1 MSLGS
6 KTTALLAAVVSTA
19 LVAACLLLLHYHED
33 SLKQAI
39 FEGVDGEARI
49 AAYGIGSFVEGGQTA
64 ANVISA
70 TVPAGTV
77 LSGRMDEVE
86 THLKQMSERFPVFG
100 LGLFIL
106 DKNGKFLAD
115 YPVHPEL
122 RGQSFAFREYFQR
135 TMLEKRGVVS
145 KPYKSTRTGLPV
157 LTFTA
162 PVRDAKGQIVAVLGC
177 SVDLQEALGSYRR
190 QTFGKT
196 GYLYV
201 FDRSRRLILH
211 PDDARQMTYVESGK
225 NRVLEA
231 AIEGYQ
237 GADETVNSVGVP
249 MLLAVRDVPNTGW
262 IVGVQVTQREAYAP
276 IKEARARALSVS
288 GLAILLVIVIGTVA
302 IRRVSRPL
310 QQLERAASQISAE
323 LEKKEIHPASGA
335 AHSVL
340 DNLRGIRSRD
350 EIGLLAAAFLQ
361 LATKLDATLG
371 SLQRSAAD
379 WERTF
384 DSVREA
390 VVILDAQGRIVR
402 ANQTAEAWFGSSTQ
416 GQYGYEVILGIAGSR
431 PSSWPDVAALVEQ
444 QPVKWS
450 QSLEKP
456 RGIFDFS
463 LMPVSA
469 PEGRTGAV
477 LVINDIT
484 QRVQSEEQSREIAK
498 AFHIAERTLSSLEK
512 GFNQGTS
519 VELAKTI
526 HEETGVGAVA
536 ITDKEKVLA
545 FVGYGSDHHLPGIP
559 IPTEGL
565 TRRAVDEKQVI
576 FIDGAREHFV
586 CPHAQDCPLGSVLII
601 PLQVDNDVIGTIRL
615 YEPKN
620 KSFLNINKTLG
631 EGITSLLS
639 NQLLVSRYQQQKNLL
654 MMSELK
660 LIHAQINPHFLFNT
674 LNTIIA
680 IIRKD
685 AGRAREL
692 LIHLSNFF
700 RKNLKRSEDVST
712 LQQELD
718 HVSSY
723 LKIEKARFEDRLV
736 VEMDIDPELLE
747 LRLPTFTLQPL
758 IENAVKHGISNMLD
772 QGVARIR
779 AYRQNGLAIIEIED
793 NAGTFSE
800 ANRAND
806 GLGITLVDR
815 RIKNLMGSA
824 YGTSVTCV
832 PNELT
837 RVTIRM
843 PAEGCRT

>member
-19 LVAACLLLLHYHED
+19 LVAACLVLLHYHED
-33 SLKQAI
+33 SLRRTI
-39 FEGVDGEARI
+39 FEAVDGEARI
-49 AAYGIGSFVEGGQTA
+49 AAYGIGSFVTGGQTA
-64 ANVISA
+64 ANVVASTIPVKA
-70 TVPAGTV
+70 
-77 LSGRMDEVE
+77 LLRGRMDEV
-86 THLKQMSERFPVFG
+86 TPHLKQMSETFPIFG

-106 DKNGKFLAD
+106 DKDGKFLVD
-115 YPVHPEL
+115 YPAHPEL
-122 RGQSFAFREYFQR
+122 RGQSFVFRDYYQR
-135 TMLEKRGVVS
+135 TMLEQRGVIS
-145 KPYKSTRTGLPV
+145 KPHKSARTGLPV

-162 PVRDAKGQIVAVLGC
+162 PIRNGKGQIVAVLGA
-177 SVDLQEALGSYRR
+177 SVDLQDALGSYRR

-196 GYLYV
+196 GYLYI
-201 FDRSRRLILH
+201 FDRSRRLIIH
-211 PDDARQMTYVESGK
+211 PDDERQMTYVESGK

-231 AIEGYQ
+231 AIQGYQ

-249 MLLAVRDVPNTGW
+249 MLLAVRDVPNTDW

-276 IKEARARALSVS
+276 IVEARNRALYVS
-288 GLAILLVIVIGTVA
+288 GIAIVLVILIGTVA
-302 IRRVSRPL
+302 IRHVSRPL
-310 QQLERAASQISAE
+310 QQLEQAASQISAD
-323 LEKKEIHPASGA
+323 LEKKDIHYPSGTAHPA
-335 AHSVL
+335 L
-340 DNLRGIRSRD
+340 DSLKGVRSRD

-361 LATKLDATLG
+361 LATKLDSTLG
-371 SLQRSAAD
+371 SLQRAAAD

-384 DSVREA
+384 DSVHEA
-390 VVILDAQGRIVR
+390 VILLDAKSGIVR
-402 ANQTAEAWFGSSTQ
+402 MNQTAEAWFGTATHRQ
-416 GQYGYEVILGIAGSR
+416 PAHELILGAASR
-431 PSSWPDVAALVEQ
+431 PGTWPDMAKLIEH

-450 QSLEKP
+450 QALEKP
-456 RGIFDFS
+456 RGIFEFI
-463 LMPVSA
+463 LIPVTVSR
-469 PEGRTGAV
+469 GRSGAV

-512 GFNQGTS
+512 GFDVTTS
-519 VELAKTI
+519 AELAKI
-526 HEETGVGAVA
+526 LHEETGVGAVA
-536 ITDKEKVLA
+536 VTDTERVLA
-545 FVGYGSDHHLPGIP
+545 FVGYGSDHHLAGSPLP
-559 IPTEGL
+559 SGL
-565 TRRAVDEKQVI
+565 TRRALDAKQVI
-576 FIDGAREHFV
+576 FIDGVREHFV
-586 CPHAQDCPLGSVLII
+586 CPHADECPLGSVLII
-601 PLQVDNDVIGTIRL
+601 PLEVDNDVIGTIRL

-631 EGITSLLS
+631 EGITRLLS
-639 NQLLVSRYQQQKNLL
+639 NQLLVARYEQQKNLL

-712 LQQELD
+712 LQEELD
-718 HVSSY
+718 HVNSY

-736 VEMDIDPELLE
+736 VEMDVDPALLG

-772 QGVARIR
+772 QGVATIR
-779 AYRQNGLAIIEIED
+779 AYRNNGLAIIEIED
-793 NAGTFSE
+793 NAGAFNE
-800 ANRAND
+800 ASVAND
-806 GLGITLVDR
+806 GLGIRLVDR
-815 RIKNLMGSA
+815 RIKNLMGSE

-832 PNELT
+832 PNEMT

-843 PAEGCRT
+843 PAEGCRK